1 MSVDTDHE
9 SAVSEGRRAP
19 FKQLPDAVIDDDQ
32 LSPEAKLTYWYL
44 KRIASYT
51 DRRARVSISRL
62 AERMGYSKASKRSA
76 RGWVDE
82 LTGAGWVDV
91 VHRRSD
97 DGKRHLVSEYIVHE
111 TRSDAAANAGGPAV
125 PRDAADEPL
134 GEESGHHWDK
144 HRKGWVPDSPQ
155 GRGPAAPTLGAG
167 EPHGSRRCS
176 SLEGSL
182 LPTPSETPDGAADQD
197 ANSQEDEPQ
206 PLARPDVVQLCNRLR
221 DLMIGNGCKPP
232 TVGKQWETAARLLL
246 DRDKRD
252 LREALWM
259 LGWCQRDEFWRTN
272 VLSMPTFRARY
283 DQLVL
288 RAKAEVGRRRN
299 GLGPVG
305 DASGEPMVPVQVHRG
320 GQRLV
325 PARWFSVTAPPEDWD
340 PSHDPFDRVPGPD
353 LPDWHWRRHNEQ

>member
-1 MSVDTDHE
+1 VSINNHGITGQRIRAGKGHE
-9 SAVSEGRRAP
+9 SIRREALQDTRLSFKATGILAYLLSLPDNWRTDAERLSQAKNSHGKAKEGREAMRAGLRELEDAGYLVRRKFQDGQGQWRWTWRYSDTP
-19 FKQLPDAVIDDDQ
+19 SDLREQDVSAGQTGDGLPDYG
-32 LSPEAKLTYWYL
+32 SP
-44 KRIASYT
+44 
-51 DRRARVSISRL
+51 
-62 AERMGYSKASKRSA
+62 
-76 RGWVDE
+76 
-82 LTGAGWVDV
+82 
-91 VHRRSD
+91 D
-97 DGKRHLVSEYIVHE
+97 DGSPVDIEVLEVEVLEKRTDTTFL
-111 TRSDAAANAGGPAV
+111 
-125 PRDAADEPL
+125 
-134 GEESGHHWDK
+134 
-144 HRKGWVPDSPQ
+144 
-155 GRGPAAPTLGAG
+155 
-167 EPHGSRRCS
+167 
-176 SLEGSL
+176 
-182 LPTPSETPDGAADQD
+182 SETPDGAPNQDSQD
-197 ANSQEDEPQ
+197 AKQQ
-206 PLARPDVVQLCNRLR
+206 PPARPDVVQLCNRLR

-340 PSHDPFDRVPGPD
+340 PAHDPFDRVPGPD

>member
-1 MSVDTDHE
+1 MSIKLMT
-9 SAVSEGRRAP
+9 AVWETNIGPATRRLILLALADIANDEGEGWPSIETLARRASCSRSAAENS
-19 FKQLPDAVIDDDQ
+19 L
-32 LSPEAKLTYWYL
+32 
-44 KRIASYT
+44 
-51 DRRARVSISRL
+51 RAL
-62 AERMGYSKASKRSA
+62 AEDGIITRDSRGFHRSNLYRINLSTLTPRS
-76 RGWVDE
+76 RGSAPVTPKSRVDDPQILRVE
-82 LTGAGWVDV
+82 TPRFTG
-91 VHRRSD
+91 
-97 DGKRHLVSEYIVHE
+97 
-111 TRSDAAANAGGPAV
+111 T
-125 PRDAADEPL
+125 EPSVEPP
-134 GEESGHHWDK
+134 EE
-144 HRKGWVPDSPQ
+144 PN
-155 GRGPAAPTLGAG
+155 
-167 EPHGSRRCS
+167 
-176 SLEGSL
+176 L
-182 LPTPSETPDGAADQD
+182 LSETPDGAPNQDSQD
-197 ANSQEDEPQ
+197 AKQQ
-206 PLARPDVVQLCNRLR
+206 PPTRPDVVQLCNRLR

-299 GLGPVG
+299 GQGPAG

-340 PSHDPFDRVPGPD
+340 PAHDPFDRVPGPD